1 MSRPSTRSGQLSQ
14 TTNSISQLADRRN
27 KSIQTQN
34 RKRYSNYA
42 RNSPVTMKETALDE
56 SAIVGDPKELS
67 PAESDLDAVFRR
79 EYPVAWWVTLLGPFL
94 FTLLILVVIGVFKGP
109 AFVGRLV
116 TTAVATFFVF
126 GKLVILGGT
135 NGEVDVIHSFFTT
148 EELVVL
154 VLYLDLVTACVL
166 TFHLGFLFKMPL
178 IGSKLTELV
187 LDGQFILHTNPWIK
201 RTTFLGLVLFVFL
214 PGPAT
219 GSTGAS
225 IIGRL
230 LGMSRLGTFV
240 AIVLGSLLGCA
251 GYYLGAEFIRPYI
264 AGENRTFVIG
274 GAVVLVGLVLLLNY
288 RYRQLKS
295 RYLTTHPIAKAHY
308 GSDTS
313 GHHHE

>member
-1 MSRPSTRSGQLSQ
+1 
-14 TTNSISQLADRRN
+14 
-27 KSIQTQN
+27 
-34 RKRYSNYA
+34 
-42 RNSPVTMKETALDE
+42 MKDIALDE
-56 SAIVGDPKELS
+56 STIVGDPRELS
-67 PAESDLDAVFRR
+67 PAESNLDAVFRR
-79 EYPVAWWVTLLGPFL
+79 EHPVAWWLTLVGPIFL
-94 FTLLILVVIGVFKGP
+94 TLLILAIIGAFKGP

-116 TTAVATFFVF
+116 TTAVATFFFF

-135 NGEVDVIHSFFTT
+135 NGEVDLIRSFFTT

-166 TFHLGFLFKMPL
+166 TFHLGFLFKLPL
-178 IGSKLTELV
+178 IGSKLTDLI
-187 LDGQFILHTNPWIK
+187 LDGQFILHSNPWMK
-201 RTTFLGLVLFVFL
+201 RMTFLGLVVFVVL

-225 IIGRL
+225 IVGRL

-251 GYYLGAEFIRPYI
+251 GYYLGAEFMRPYI
-264 AGENRTFVIG
+264 AGENRAFLIG
-274 GAVVLVGLVLLLNY
+274 GVVVLVGLVLLLNY

-295 RYLTTHPIAKAHY
+295 RYLKRHLIAKAHH
-308 GSDTS
+308 GTDTT

>member
-1 MSRPSTRSGQLSQ
+1 MSRPLTRSGQLSQ
-14 TTNSISQLADRRN
+14 PTTSISQPADRRN

-56 SAIVGDPKELS
+56 SAIVGDPRELS
-67 PAESDLDAVFRR
+67 PAESNLDVVFRR

-94 FTLLILVVIGVFKGP
+94 LTMLILVFVGVFRGP

-135 NGEVDVIHSFFTT
+135 NGEVDVIRSFFTT
-148 EELVVL
+148 EELVIL

-166 TFHLGFLFKMPL
+166 TFHLGFLFKLPV
-178 IGSKLTELV
+178 IGPKLTDLV
-187 LDGQFILHTNPWIK
+187 LDGQFILHTNPWIR

-225 IIGRL
+225 ILGRL

-251 GYYLGAEFIRPYI
+251 GYYLGTEFIRPYI
-264 AGENRTFVIG
+264 ARENRAFVIG
-274 GAVVLVGLVLLLNY
+274 GVVVLVGLVLLLNY

-295 RYLTTHPIAKAHY
+295 RYLTRIK
-308 GSDTS
+308 
-313 GHHHE
+313 